1 MPTIHGFLL
10 QKRVVDGA
18 PARTMTIKGLSR
30 ERQPQTARARAAEA
44 QHKEEKMGEP
54 GKNVVLSKIVQIA
67 LGTRDL
73 QKAIAFYRDTL
84 GLKLMFEVS
93 GMAFFEVGAV
103 RLMIG
108 PNETGKAPQG
118 DAYLYF
124 DAGDWA
130 ATEAALERRGVKFDR
145 PTEIL
150 QRAEGKEHALRFFK
164 DPDGNFL
171 AIMGWR
177 AA

>member
-1 MPTIHGFLL
+1 MG
-10 QKRVVDGA
+10 
-18 PARTMTIKGLSR
+18 
-30 ERQPQTARARAAEA
+30 QP
-44 QHKEEKMGEP
+44 EKNGT
-54 GKNVVLSKIVQIA
+54 LAKIVQIA

-73 QKAIAFYRDTL
+73 PKAIAFYRDTL

-93 GMAFFEVGAV
+93 GMAFFETGGV

-118 DAYLYF
+118 DAYVYF
-124 DAGDWA
+124 DAGDWQE
-130 ATEAALERRGVKFDR
+130 TEAALERRGVKFDR
-145 PTEIL
+145 PAEII
-150 QRAEGKEHALRFFK
+150 QRTEGKEHALRFFK